1 MAVSIK
7 IQSTAEKQQ
16 FPRTNKMLDYLISR
30 LENLKTL
37 MELKAEYFD
46 EDWHAQ
52 ETVTHL
58 WRPQTMI
65 DFLTPPPPTILKN
78 KQ

>member
-46 EDWHAQ
+46 ED
-52 ETVTHL
+52 
-58 WRPQTMI
+58 
-65 DFLTPPPPTILKN
+65 
-78 KQ
+78 